1 MKKVLITGIGMLCA
15 NGNGKE
21 AAWANI
27 KAGKSGIGRIFQ
39 FDASRCTSQVAGEVK
54 DFDAYAIGSGLLDK
68 KAARHM
74 ARFSQFA
81 VASAVEAWK
90 DAGFTAENKPDMDRV
105 ATIFGVGLG
114 GIEVAGEN

>member
-68 KAARHM
+68 KAAHGAFFPVCRCVGRGGVEGC
-74 ARFSQFA
+74 RFY
-81 VASAVEAWK
+81 
-90 DAGFTAENKPDMDRV
+90 G
-105 ATIFGVGLG
+105 
-114 GIEVAGEN
+114 